1 MSEELAVPV
10 GNYRVKISVILTVV
24 KILFSLQNSKRM
36 GTRRYFSETV
46 TANPYDIFRQ
56 ENRAK
61 NREKGAESQKRRFQ
75 KAWFWVPAFI
85 FECSKT
91 KTGDFLAGLIF

>member
-1 MSEELAVPV
+1 MSKNQPKITDFGCEIMDAVSN
-10 GNYRVKISVILTVV
+10 GL
-24 KILFSLQNSKRM
+24 
-36 GTRRYFSETV
+36 
-46 TANPYDIFRQ
+46 TANLYDIFRQ

-61 NREKGAESQKRRFQ
+61 NRGKAAENQKRRFQ

-91 KTGDFLAGLIF
+91 NTGAFTAAFFCKNCHIGSL